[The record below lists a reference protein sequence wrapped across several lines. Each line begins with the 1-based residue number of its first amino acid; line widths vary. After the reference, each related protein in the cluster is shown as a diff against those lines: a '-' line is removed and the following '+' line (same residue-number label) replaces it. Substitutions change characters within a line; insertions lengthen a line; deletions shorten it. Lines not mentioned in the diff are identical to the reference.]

1 MAKTSQLVQ
10 LYPLI
15 VVIAGATCP
24 FVTLA
29 ILYLIGLAMPH

>member
-15 VVIAGATCP
+15 VVIAGAT
-24 FVTLA
+24 
-29 ILYLIGLAMPH
+29 YLIGLAMPH